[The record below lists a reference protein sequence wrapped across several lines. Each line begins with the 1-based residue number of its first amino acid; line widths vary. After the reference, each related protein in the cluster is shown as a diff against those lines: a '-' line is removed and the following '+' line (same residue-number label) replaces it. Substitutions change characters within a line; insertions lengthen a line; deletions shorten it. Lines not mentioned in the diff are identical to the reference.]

1 MADRESRNAES
12 QFGIMELLQKLFKER
27 GTGVSDKEM
36 GIMTGKPAKKLGNG
50 YESFIDKNTGEFK
63 RTDTTYQ
70 AGEMQYIDPLANTPP
85 YSNAT
90 TDALNTMRGFQ
101 QGGNAMLYGGGDLR
115 AWNKDFPNEQTFTP
129 LPAPEKFWNDGT
141 TSNDPNMLQPL
152 GAVSNV
158 DTMFAQALNSLSD
171 IEQAEIVNT
180 TRGYTDE
187 QVENFKIQYLQGR
200 VSPYELEQQRN
211 LGF

>member
-1 MADRESRNAES
+1 MPESDEK
-12 QFGIMELLQKLFKER
+12 FGLMRLLEKLFKER
-27 GTGVSDKEM
+27 DEDISDDEM
-36 GIMTGKPAKKLGNG
+36 SILKAVTGKKAGEG
-50 YESFIDKNTGEFK
+50 YQSFIDKNKFTAG
-63 RTDTTYQ
+63 DNYQ
-70 AGEMQYIDPLANTPP
+70 SGEMQFIDPLANTPP
-85 YSNAT
+85 YNNAT
-90 TDALNTMRGFQ
+90 TNALDAMRGFQ

-129 LPAPEKFWNDGT
+129 LPPPEKFWNDGT

-158 DTMFAQALNSLSD
+158 DTMFAQALNSLSSV
-171 IEQAEIVNT
+171 EQAEIVNT

-187 QVENFKIQYLQGR
+187 QIENFKIQYLQGR
-200 VSPYELEQQRN
+200 VSPYELEMQSN